1 MNFSITDFLSQNQL
15 DKMVNDFLK
24 EKIEFFL
31 QEEIKN
37 FIKVENPD
45 KNLQRNGY
53 YTRGL
58 DTKHGHIEEL
68 SIPRDRKSQ
77 FHTQLFEPY
86 DRRQGDWLEET
97 VIRMY
102 QSGMSTREVGK
113 MVERLVGTSYSAT
126 TVSNITNTTLEDI
139 EAWRKRP
146 ITKRFIALFLD
157 ALFVKVRRDTVDK
170 EAVYIAMGIT
180 EDGYREILGFYV
192 GGSES
197 SVGWHD
203 VLSDLYTRGLKQV
216 LLGVFDGLTGLE
228 DTFRSVYPK
237 ADVQHCVVHKVRNSL
252 NKARKKDQYELAEA
266 LKPIYKAPTKQ
277 IALKEFESFKEAWKE
292 RYSKIVFSW
301 EENLPTL
308 LSFMD
313 YPSEI
318 RYALYTTNWIEREN
332 KEIRKRLKTMNSL
345 PSIEAAEKII
355 YLNVVEKNDV
365 WSERIYPGFAKVKPQ
380 ILKKFEEKYN
390 K

>member
-1 MNFSITDFLSQNQL
+1 MSQDQL
-15 DKMVNDFLK
+15 DLMVKEFLK
-24 EKIEFFL
+24 EKIEFL
-31 QEEIKN
+31 LKEEINN
-37 FIKVENPD
+37 FIQVENPD
-45 KNLQRNGY
+45 KKLQRNGY
-53 YTRGL
+53 YKRGL
-58 DTKHGHIEEL
+58 ATKFGHIDEL
-68 SIPRDRKSQ
+68 NIPRDRQSE

-86 DRRQGDWLEET
+86 DRRHGDWLEET

-113 MVERLVGTSYSAT
+113 MVEKLVGASYSAT
-126 TVSNITNTTLEDI
+126 TISNITNATLEDI
-139 EAWRKRP
+139 EGWRKRP

-157 ALFVKVRRDTVDK
+157 ALFVKVRRDSVDK
-170 EAVYIAMGIT
+170 EAIYIAMGIT
-180 EDGYREILGFYV
+180 EDGYREILGFYI

-197 SVGWHD
+197 ATGWHD

-216 LLGVFDGLTGLE
+216 LLGIFDGLSGLE

-277 IALKEFESFKEAWKE
+277 IALKEFESFKEDWTA
-292 RYSKIVFSW
+292 RYPKIVSSW

-308 LSFMD
+308 LTFMN

-318 RYALYTTNWIEREN
+318 RYAIYTTNWIERQN

-355 YLNVVEKNDV
+355 YLNVSARNEE
-365 WSERIYPGFAKVKPQ
+365 WSDRVCSGFAKVKPQ
-380 ILKKFEEKYN
+380 ILKKFTEKYG

>member
-1 MNFSITDFLSQNQL
+1 MNFSITDILSQNQL
-15 DKMVNDFLK
+15 DQMVKDFLK
-24 EKIEFFL
+24 EKIEFLL

-45 KNLQRNGY
+45 QKLQRNGY
-53 YTRGL
+53 YPRGL
-58 DTKHGHIEEL
+58 DTKYGRIEEL
-68 SIPRDRKSQ
+68 SIPRDRQGQ

-86 DRRQGDWLEET
+86 ERRHENWLEET
-97 VIRMY
+97 IVRMY

-113 MVERLVGTSYSAT
+113 MVERLVGASYSAA
-126 TVSNITNTTLEDI
+126 TVSNITEATMKDI

-180 EDGYREILGFYV
+180 EDGHREILGFYV
-192 GGSES
+192 GGNES
-197 SVGWHD
+197 STGWHD
-203 VLSDLYTRGLKQV
+203 VLSDLYTRGLKQI
-216 LLGVFDGLTGLE
+216 LLGVFDGLSGLE

-237 ADVQHCVVHKVRNSL
+237 ADVQHCVVHKVRNTL

-266 LKPIYKAPTKQ
+266 LKPIYKAPTKK
-277 IALKEFESFKEAWKE
+277 IAIREFEAFKEAWKE
-292 RYSKIVFSW
+292 RYPKIVSSW
-301 EENLPTL
+301 EENLSTL

-318 RYALYTTNWIEREN
+318 RYAIYTTNWIERTN

-345 PSIEAAEKII
+345 TSIEAAEKIV
-355 YLNVVEKNDV
+355 YLTIVDMNDK
-365 WSERIYPGFAKVKPQ
+365 WTERISTGFAKAKPS
-380 ILKKFEEKYN
+380 ILQKFEEKYG

>member
-1 MNFSITDFLSQNQL
+1 
-15 DKMVNDFLK
+15 MVNEFLK

-31 QEEIKN
+31 REEIKN

-58 DTKHGHIEEL
+58 DTKYGHIEDL
-68 SIPRDRKSQ
+68 NVPRDRDSQ
-77 FHTQLFEPY
+77 FHTKLFEPY
-86 DRRQGDWLEET
+86 ERRHGDWLEET
-97 VIRMY
+97 IIRMY
-102 QSGMSTREVGK
+102 RSGMSTREVGK
-113 MVERLVGTSYSAT
+113 MDERLVGTSYSAA

-146 ITKRFIALFLD
+146 ITKRFITLFLD

-192 GGSES
+192 GGTES
-197 SVGWHD
+197 SIGWHD

-216 LLGVFDGLTGLE
+216 LLGVFDGLSGLE
-228 DTFRSVYPK
+228 ETFRSVYPK
-237 ADVQHCVVHKVRNSL
+237 ADVQHCVVHKIRNSL

-266 LKPIYKAPTKQ
+266 LKPI
-277 IALKEFESFKEAWKE
+277 
-292 RYSKIVFSW
+292 
-301 EENLPTL
+301 
-308 LSFMD
+308 
-313 YPSEI
+313 
-318 RYALYTTNWIEREN
+318 YTTNWIEREN

-355 YLNVVEKNDV
+355 YLNVVEKNDL
-365 WSERIYPGFAKVKPQ
+365 WSERICTGFVKAKQQ
-380 ILKKFEEKYN
+380 ILKKFEEKYG